1 MVIVRQ
7 DTPLRSETGI
17 GVRRGP
23 LRHLSRALL
32 TRVNGAAAQTTTRL
46 WLRMPAAADRTA
58 IEHDHRSAGWT
69 PADETNRHRLGG
81 SRPMTK
87 RPFTV
92 TDAALRAGIV
102 GLTLATAY
110 IHSTLGGML
119 FTLNA
124 MGYVV
129 AAAAMVAPI
138 ALASRFRWFIRLGLM
153 GYAATTIVGWA
164 IQGPYYSTAYVAKA
178 IEAALI
184 VLLAVDFA
192 RFDGNPVAKVRNEIA
207 GAVAYMRARR
217 TGLAGA

>member
-1 MVIVRQ
+1 MTTDPPAGRRQTKRTVIV
-7 DTPLRSETGI
+7 SE
-17 GVRRGP
+17 VP
-23 LRHLSRALL
+23 
-32 TRVNGAAAQTTTRL
+32 
-46 WLRMPAAADRTA
+46 
-58 IEHDHRSAGWT
+58 
-69 PADETNRHRLGG
+69 
-81 SRPMTK
+81 RPMTK

-153 GYAATTIVGWA
+153 GYAATAIAAWA
-164 IQGPYYSTAYVAKA
+164 VMGPYYTTAYIAKT
-178 IEAALI
+178 IELALI
-184 VLLAVDFA
+184 VLLAIDFV
-192 RFDGNPVAKVRNEIA
+192 RFDGNPVVKVRSEVQA
-207 GAVAYMRARR
+207 GVAYLRGRRA
-217 TGLAGA
+217 GLAGA

>member
-1 MVIVRQ
+1 MTTDPPAGRRQTKRTVIV
-7 DTPLRSETGI
+7 SE
-17 GVRRGP
+17 VP
-23 LRHLSRALL
+23 
-32 TRVNGAAAQTTTRL
+32 
-46 WLRMPAAADRTA
+46 
-58 IEHDHRSAGWT
+58 
-69 PADETNRHRLGG
+69 
-81 SRPMTK
+81 RPMTK

-110 IHSTLGGML
+110 IHATLGGML

-164 IQGPYYSTAYVAKA
+164 IQGPYYSTAYLAKA
-178 IEAALI
+178 IEVALI
-184 VLLAVDFA
+184 VLLAVDFV